1 MVDAVGFC
9 WTFPVPE
16 QGFIKLSPRINQ
28 AAKQSLT
35 IRYQYEVIRRHAE
48 KEGYRLIRVVPF
60 LEVEP
65 DHGTRY
71 IVGELKKVWRTC
83 KDKDAIL
90 LLVDLSEASGGW
102 RGHTHLR
109 AWAKGRTSKE
119 KVEWISPDQIVIDGQ
134 FFDPGTHF
142 RAWRKRR
149 EEWIADKAK
158 RAKKVLRR
166 ALPLCKEEYSY
177 SKIADILND
186 EDLSTPQ
193 GKKWTKSNLAKF
205 LKDRTADDAT

>member
-1 MVDAVGFC
+1 M
-9 WTFPVPE
+9 
-16 QGFIKLSPRINQ
+16 
-28 AAKQSLT
+28 
-35 IRYQYEVIRRHAE
+35 IRRHAE

-90 LLVDLSEASGGW
+90 LLVEIYPRRAGDGVVIRICELGPKGGHQKKRLSGS
-102 RGHTHLR
+102 RLTR
-109 AWAKGRTSKE
+109 C
-119 KVEWISPDQIVIDGQ
+119 VIDGR

-186 EDLSTPQ
+186 EDLQ
-193 GKKWTKSNLAKF
+193 H
-205 LKDRTADDAT
+205 TARKEMDEKQPRRFA